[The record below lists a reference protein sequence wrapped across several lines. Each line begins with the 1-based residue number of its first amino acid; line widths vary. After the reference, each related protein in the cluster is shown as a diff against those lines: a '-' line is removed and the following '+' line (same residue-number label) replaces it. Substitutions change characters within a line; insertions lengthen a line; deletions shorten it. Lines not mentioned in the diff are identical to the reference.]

1 MTAGRRVPVAYN
13 ATALLSPL
21 TGVGNYARSLALALE
36 ATGEVELNYFYG
48 AGWGKALR
56 DAPVPQIVAGKQM
69 VKRFVPNAYA
79 VMRFLQ
85 QARFSAGVRR
95 LRGAVYHEP
104 NFLAFAFDGPTVTT
118 AHDLSWL
125 RYPETQPAD
134 RVRAMS
140 ERFPVALERSSHV
153 ITDAESVKRELVEA
167 FGVAPERI
175 TAVPLAARAAFKPVS
190 EEASVSTLA
199 GYGLSCRRFLLCV
212 GTLEPRKNLEL
223 AVRAYASL
231 PPGTQD
237 RFPLV
242 IVGMRGWLT
251 SKLDHLLAPLAES
264 GRVRP
269 IGYVDDTTLAVLYG
283 SARMLVYPSLYEG
296 FGLPPLEAMASG
308 TPVIVSNV
316 SSLPEVVGDAGIQV
330 DPHDVE
336 ALREAIRVLS
346 EDDERWEALRS
357 AGFTS
362 ASSTTSAASS
372 ATCGRCCAGW
382 RPPAKSNRST
392 WCRTIRRAPTAI
404 ATTAISPCAPAAGA
418 PCRAWRFRRRCP
430 GWPCGCTASTGST
443 SCTCTSRIRWAS
455 SSPRCCRAGCG
466 G

>member
-1 MTAGRRVPVAYN
+1 MTDGRRIPVAFN

-21 TGVGNYARSLALALE
+21 TGIGHYARSLALALE

-48 AGWGKALR
+48 TGWSGALR
-56 DAPVPQIVAGKQM
+56 STSVPRITSIKQV

-79 VMRFLQ
+79 VMRVLQ
-85 QARFSAGVRR
+85 QSRFSAGARR
-95 LRGAVYHEP
+95 LPGAVYHEP

-118 AHDLSWL
+118 AHDLSWQ

-134 RVRAMS
+134 RVRAMN
-140 ERFPVALERSSHV
+140 ERFPVALERSAHV
-153 ITDAESVKRELVEA
+153 ITDAESVKREIVEA

-175 TAVPLAARAAFKPVS
+175 TAVPLAARAAFMPVS
-190 EEASVSTLA
+190 EQASAAALA
-199 GYGLSCRRFLLCV
+199 GYGLSWRSFLLCV

-231 PPGTQD
+231 PPGLQD

-251 SKLDHLLAPLAES
+251 SKLENVLAPLAAS

-269 IGYVDDTTLAVLYG
+269 VGYVDDATLAVLYA

-330 DPHDVE
+330 GPHDVDG
-336 ALREAIRVLS
+336 LREAVLRLV
-346 EDDERWEALRS
+346 EDDGRWEALRS
-357 AGFTS
+357 AGLS
-362 ASSTTSAASS
+362 RAAQFSWE
-372 ATCGRCCAGW
+372 RCA
-382 RPPAKSNRST
+382 RETLAVYRKVL
-392 WCRTIRRAPTAI
+392 A
-404 ATTAISPCAPAAGA
+404 
-418 PCRAWRFRRRCP
+418 
-430 GWPCGCTASTGST
+430 
-443 SCTCTSRIRWAS
+443 
-455 SSPRCCRAGCG
+455 
-466 G
+466 

>member
-1 MTAGRRVPVAYN
+1 VAYN

-36 ATGEVELNYFYG
+36 ASGEVELNYFYG

-190 EEASVSTLA
+190 QEASVSTLA

-357 AGFTS
+357 AGL
-362 ASSTTSAASS
+362 ARAARFSWE
-372 ATCGRCCAGW
+372 RCA
-382 RPPAKSNRST
+382 RETLAVYRKVL
-392 WCRTIRRAPTAI
+392 A
-404 ATTAISPCAPAAGA
+404 
-418 PCRAWRFRRRCP
+418 
-430 GWPCGCTASTGST
+430 
-443 SCTCTSRIRWAS
+443 
-455 SSPRCCRAGCG
+455 
-466 G
+466 